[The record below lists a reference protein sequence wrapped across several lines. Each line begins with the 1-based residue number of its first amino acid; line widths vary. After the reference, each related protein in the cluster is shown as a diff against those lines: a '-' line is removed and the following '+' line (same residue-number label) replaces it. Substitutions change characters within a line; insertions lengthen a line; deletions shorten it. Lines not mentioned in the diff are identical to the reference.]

1 VNVKKPA
8 DEVRQIVEQ
17 KTKGGPFM
25 KTVPHLFMS
34 VLAAALMLAFA
45 DHAVMAQEKAKAEK
59 AKTASAQEKIAQPGN
74 VLFENERMKVTETR
88 IKPGEKNEMKMRND
102 RVNVHIKAAKFRVH
116 YPDGKTEDFDQ
127 KAGSVRFNKAGI
139 SSTENIGKT
148 ESDTV
153 IVQMK

>member
-1 VNVKKPA
+1 
-8 DEVRQIVEQ
+8 
-17 KTKGGPFM
+17 
-25 KTVPHLFMS
+25 
-34 VLAAALMLAFA
+34 MLAFA
-45 DHAVMAQEKAKAEK
+45 TKAVMAQEKAKAEK
-59 AKTASAQEKIAQPGN
+59 ATAQEKIAPPGN
-74 VLFENERMKVTETR
+74 VLFENERVKVTETR

>member
-1 VNVKKPA
+1 
-8 DEVRQIVEQ
+8 
-17 KTKGGPFM
+17 M
-25 KTVPHLFMS
+25 KHRTYLLVGL
-34 VLAAALMLAFA
+34 LTATLMLAFA

-74 VLFENERMKVTETR
+74 VLFENEKVKVTETR

-127 KAGSVRFNKAGI
+127 KAGSVRFNKAGT

-148 ESDTV
+148 ESQTV
-153 IVQMK
+153 IVTLK

>member
-1 VNVKKPA
+1 MRTLTHVLM
-8 DEVRQIVEQ
+8 
-17 KTKGGPFM
+17 G
-25 KTVPHLFMS
+25 
-34 VLAAALMLAFA
+34 VLAAGLLLAFA
-45 DHAVMAQEKAKAEK
+45 STAVMAQEKAKAAP
-59 AKTASAQEKIAQPGN
+59 AKEKIAQPGN
-74 VLFENERMKVTETR
+74 VVFENERVKVTETR

>member
-1 VNVKKPA
+1 
-8 DEVRQIVEQ
+8 
-17 KTKGGPFM
+17 M
-25 KTVPHLFMS
+25 KHWTRLVVGL
-34 VLAAALMLAFA
+34 VAATLMLAFA
-45 DHAVMAQEKAKAEK
+45 SKAVMAQEKPKAEK